1 MQSLPSPPPVL
12 ETPKQEPPDTS
23 STITEQKRLLEEK
36 IKEELIKLEPED
48 PPIKPEPQEP
58 SAQPVSSVYEAEEI
72 KKFQDE
78 FEAFKNPESNGFSEQ
93 EVSESE
99 LGKLLDQLEQF
110 HCESIS
116 TMITK
121 NQKFHKRV
129 EKRRLNLNIDYQL
142 EDDDLRVQIGSPNQE
157 PIKTEVKV
165 ASYRLTAL
173 ESPPPPPKPQAPRE
187 PAAKRSLSFDERPRT
202 TSTISNRSEDQ
213 EPEKFQFPANNSIY
227 SKYPSFLA
235 TPYYPDP
242 MTGLSGIFPNLTG
255 IPSLAVP
262 TTILPSSQINFA
274 AVQSAI
280 KFIGNSVSPP
290 TTPVTGPLTPNLNL
304 SLSATNSNVTT
315 LNHQNPTS
323 QVSLGLGLS
332 LGETTTPGS
341 EDDRYLKPHYPKI
354 YTRTASSDPRLNP
367 TLTVEKEKEPP
378 APKKKVGFFN
388 YFISNLHK
396 KNQNLKFISIFEN

>member
-1 MQSLPSPPPVL
+1 
-12 ETPKQEPPDTS
+12 
-23 STITEQKRLLEEK
+23 
-36 IKEELIKLEPED
+36 
-48 PPIKPEPQEP
+48 
-58 SAQPVSSVYEAEEI
+58 
-72 KKFQDE
+72 
-78 FEAFKNPESNGFSEQ
+78 
-93 EVSESE
+93 
-99 LGKLLDQLEQF
+99 
-110 HCESIS
+110 
-116 TMITK
+116 MITK

-202 TSTISNRSEDQ
+202 TSTGSTISNRSEDP
-213 EPEKFQFPANNSIY
+213 EPEKFQFSANNSIY

-262 TTILPSSQINFA
+262 TTILPSLQINFA

-280 KFIGNSVSPP
+280 KFIGNSVSAP

-315 LNHQNPTS
+315 PNHQSQIPACQS
-323 QVSLGLGLS
+323 QVNSLGLGLGLS

-378 APKKKVGFFN
+378 APKKKVGFCL
-388 YFISNLHK
+388 I
-396 KNQNLKFISIFEN
+396 IFWIFMKYTVFEI

>member
-1 MQSLPSPPPVL
+1 VQSLPSPPPVL
-12 ETPKQEPPDTS
+12 ETPKQEPPDTPS
-23 STITEQKRLLEEK
+23 SITEQKRLLEEK

-48 PPIKPEPQEP
+48 TPIKPEPQEP

-142 EDDDLRVQIGSPNQE
+142 EDDDLRMQIGSPNQE

-202 TSTISNRSEDQ
+202 TSTSSTISNRSEDQ

-262 TTILPSSQINFA
+262 TTILPSPQINFA

-280 KFIGNSVSPP
+280 KFIGNSVSAP
-290 TTPVTGPLTPNLNL
+290 TTPVAGPLTPNLNL

-315 LNHQNPTS
+315 PNHQTPAN
-323 QVSLGLGLS
+323 QVGLGLGLS
-332 LGETTTPGS
+332 LGDTPTPGS

-378 APKKKVGFFN
+378 APKKKVGFYTITLNF
-388 YFISNLHK
+388 HK
-396 KNQNLKFISIFEN
+396 KKTIFEN